1 MVAIWFLYVPHIIP
15 SPILRPSFAHPT
27 ANCLLPPLSSFFF
40 PLSTFHFPHI
50 PLPSTTQTTRLFDY
64 PTIRPPDYPT
74 THLLPRYQV
83 KSTRMKEYIYSRNAV
98 HEALLANRRQV
109 FSIDIAEGAQE
120 KGRLAEIVKLAAQR
134 KIKVNRVPRGRL
146 DKVHQNHQ
154 GIIAEVSGYPYSD
167 LVDILDSIK
176 DEPPFILLLDSLQ
189 DPQNF
194 GTLIRTAEAVGVHG
208 IVIPLARTVEVTP
221 AVVNA
226 SSGASEHMRIARSNL
241 AQAMD
246 TLRDSDLW
254 LVGLDQAGA
263 QVEAGSRHLKGA
275 LGLVVGSEG
284 EGLHELT
291 RKKCDI
297 ILQLPMRG
305 KVESL
310 NAAVAG
316 SVALY
321 LAYLNRT

>member
-1 MVAIWFLYVPHIIP
+1 
-15 SPILRPSFAHPT
+15 
-27 ANCLLPPLSSFFF
+27 
-40 PLSTFHFPHI
+40 
-50 PLPSTTQTTRLFDY
+50 
-64 PTIRPPDYPT
+64 
-74 THLLPRYQV
+74 
-83 KSTRMKEYIYSRNAV
+83 MKEHIYSRNAV
-98 HEALLANRRQV
+98 HEVLRAKRRRV
-109 FSIDIAEGAQE
+109 FSIDIADSAQE
-120 KGRLAEIVKLAAQR
+120 KGKLAEILKLAGQQ

-146 DKVHQNHQ
+146 DKIHQNHQ
-154 GIIAEVSGYPYSD
+154 GVVAEVDKYPYSD
-167 LVDILDSIK
+167 VVEILDNIK

-226 SSGASEHMRIARSNL
+226 SSGASEHLRIARSNL
-241 AQAMD
+241 SQAMD
-246 TLRDSDLW
+246 ALRDADVW

-263 QVEAGSRHLKGA
+263 ELEAGSRHLKGA

-284 EGLHELT
+284 EGLHDLT
-291 RKKCDI
+291 RRKCDI
-297 ILQLPMRG
+297 VLKLPMRG
-305 KVESL
+305 KIESL

-321 LAYLNRT
+321 LAYLNRPG